1 MGYVDSFISDENVPD
16 TKAISV
22 RLSLNKKTLKNLN
35 EVMVDGG
42 YATYSM
48 TVARL
53 IDAKAGRIKARE
65 KSAEAQSERRVS
77 KAKPSLTLEIP
88 DYYGF

>member
-1 MGYVDSFISDENVPD
+1 MGYVDAFIADDSLPE
-16 TKAISV
+16 TKTISV
-22 RLSLNKKTLKNLN
+22 RLSLNRKTLKNL
-35 EVMVDGG
+35 EAVRTDGG

-65 KSAEAQSERRVS
+65 KSAEAQSERPVS

-88 DYYGF
+88 DYVF

>member
-1 MGYVDSFISDENVPD
+1 MGYVDRFISDKKVPD

-65 KSAEAQSERRVS
+65 TASSS
-77 KAKPSLTLEIP
+77 KAEKSIRRNGPLTLELP
-88 DYYGF
+88 DYDF

>member
-1 MGYVDSFISDENVPD
+1 MGYVDAFIADDSLPE
-16 TKAISV
+16 TKTLSV
-22 RLSLNKKTLKNLN
+22 RLSLNRKTLKNL
-35 EVMVDGG
+35 EAVKIDGG

-77 KAKPSLTLEIP
+77 KMKPSLTLEIP
-88 DYYGF
+88 DYVF